1 MVKPDKTAL
10 SCYFLVRIADHG
22 HKMGFKTRMVQ
33 ILQKTIE
40 SESVSRGQVDRAQ
53 NEKDGSDFEEDGT
66 AYWYHKMIC
75 DLVLHVCDLL

>member
-1 MVKPDKTAL
+1 MVKPDTTAL
-10 SCYFLVRIADHG
+10 SCYFLVGIADDG

-66 AYWYHKMIC
+66 RYPA
-75 DLVLHVCDLL
+75 LLMLILPTGTIR